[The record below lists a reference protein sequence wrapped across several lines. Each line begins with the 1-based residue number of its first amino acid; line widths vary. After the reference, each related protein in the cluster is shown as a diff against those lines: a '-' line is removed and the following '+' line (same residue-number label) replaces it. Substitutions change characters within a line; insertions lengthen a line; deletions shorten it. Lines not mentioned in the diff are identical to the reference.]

1 MIQTMNSDVKQIID
15 ELHKGAKFPIDLNR
29 IIQAEGNIRTRPAN
43 YGENF
48 DGRIEYIRDK
58 KIFILYYPDV
68 ITPRVRFSIGHE
80 LGHFYIPEH
89 RYLLLAGN
97 SHNSKS
103 GFISDKR
110 LEREADE
117 FASYLL
123 IPQVYLEKLI
133 WQKKFLTLKDLLE
146 LSNQFQSSATAMA
159 IRYVN
164 ITPEPCAIILSQD
177 GQQKFYW
184 PSDEMEYRGFKWR
197 GCRGIPSNSATS
209 EADRNQGSGQV
220 FENEK
225 ESDSSVWFSSRKR
238 ECELWEEAFPLGYT
252 GLVLTMLSDTSYN
265 G

>member
-1 MIQTMNSDVKQIID
+1 MTQTVDSETKQIID
-15 ELHKGAKFPIDLNR
+15 ELHKDTKFPIDLNR

-43 YGENF
+43 YGEKFN
-48 DGRIEYIRDK
+48 GRIEYIPEK
-58 KIFILYYPDV
+58 KIFILYHPATV
-68 ITPRVRFSIGHE
+68 TGRTRFSIAHE

-89 RYLLLAGN
+89 RNLLLTGK
-97 SHNSKS
+97 SHNSHS
-103 GFISDKR
+103 GFISEKR

-123 IPQVYLEKLI
+123 IPQSYFKKLLS
-133 WQKKFLTLKDLLE
+133 QKTFLTLKDLLE
-146 LSNQFQSSATAMA
+146 LSNQLQVSATAMA

-164 ITPEPCAIILSQD
+164 MTPEPCGIILSQE
-177 GQQKFYW
+177 GKQKFYW
-184 PSDEMEYRGFKWR
+184 ASEEMEYIGFKWR
-197 GCRGIPSNSATS
+197 GCRSIPPNSATS
-209 EADRNQGSGQV
+209 EAAKNQGSGRV

>member
-1 MIQTMNSDVKQIID
+1 MQTINPEVKQIID
-15 ELHKGAKFPIDLNR
+15 ELHKGAKYPIDLNR

-43 YGENF
+43 YGEKF
-48 DGRIEYIRDK
+48 DGRIEYIREK

-89 RYLLLAGN
+89 RNLLLAGN

-123 IPQVYLEKLI
+123 VPQSYLEKLI
-133 WQKKFLTLKDLLE
+133 RQKRFFTLKDLLGF
-146 LSNQFQSSATAMA
+146 SNEFQVSATAMA
-159 IRYVN
+159 IRYIN
-164 ITPEPCAIILSQD
+164 MTPEPCAIILSQD

-184 PSDEMEYRGFKWR
+184 PSDEMDYRGFKWR
-197 GCRGIPSNSATS
+197 GCKSIPPNSATI
-209 EADRNQGSGQV
+209 EATKNQGIEKI
-220 FENEK
+220 FEK
-225 ESDSSVWFSSRKR
+225 STDSSVWFSNRKCER
-238 ECELWEEAFPLGYT
+238 ELWEEAFPLGYT
-252 GLVLTMLSDTSYN
+252 GLVLTMLSDTSYS

>member
-1 MIQTMNSDVKQIID
+1 MNPEVKQIID
-15 ELHKGAKFPIDLNR
+15 ELHKGVKYPIDLNR
-29 IIQAEGNIRTRPAN
+29 IIQTEGNIRTRPAN
-43 YGENF
+43 YGEKF

-89 RYLLLAGN
+89 RNLLLAGK

-103 GFISDKR
+103 GYISDKK
-110 LEREADE
+110 LEHEADE

-123 IPQVYLEKLI
+123 IPQTCLEKLL
-133 WQKKFLTLKDLLE
+133 WQKKFLALKDLLE
-146 LSNQFQSSATAMA
+146 LSNQFQASATAMS

-164 ITPEPCAIILSQD
+164 MTPEPCAIILSKD

-184 PSDEMEYRGFKWR
+184 PSEEMDYRGFKWR
-197 GCRGIPSNSATS
+197 GCRSIPPNSATS
-209 EADRNQGSGQV
+209 EAAKNQGSGKV

-252 GLVLTMLSDTSYN
+252 GLVLTMLSDTSFN

>member
-1 MIQTMNSDVKQIID
+1 MDSEVKQIID
-15 ELHKGAKFPIDLNR
+15 ELHKEAKFPIDLNR
-29 IIQAEGNIRTRPAN
+29 IIQSEGNIRTRPAN
-43 YGENF
+43 YGEKF
-48 DGRIEYIRDK
+48 DGRIEYIREK
-58 KIFILYYPDV
+58 RIFILYYPDV

-89 RYLLLAGN
+89 RNLLLAGK

-123 IPQVYLEKLI
+123 ISQPYLEKLL

-146 LSNQFQSSATAMA
+146 LSNEFQASATAMA
-159 IRYVN
+159 IRYVRM
-164 ITPEPCAIILSQD
+164 TPEPCAIILSQD

-184 PSDEMEYRGFKWR
+184 PSDEMECRGFNWR
-197 GCRGIPSNSATS
+197 GCKSIPPKSATS
-209 EADRNQGSGQV
+209 EAAKNQGSGQL